1 MTDTDN
7 PTSDVGHQTVSDV
20 GHQTVSDVGHQPM
33 SDVGRKPMS
42 VWCECMLTE
51 TLEIKTITKWAA
63 GVPQPERP
71 EWDTAACEAFKT
83 SIDEHLDLAKEAAK
97 ATRWFRGTPLESAR
111 SHLDAAEADLLHLA
125 PADYVVGQM
134 PSIVN
139 HVCRH
144 LPPTDSRRHEVERIA
159 KQVAAHDAR
168 DVGRRGG
175 SDDVERD
182 KRATIVNDER
192 GAIVGAVRGASTAA
206 LREQTRLR
214 SFRNVVRWA
223 TGGMLLV
230 AVGLVVIGIVSPKTV
245 PLCFAPESGDE
256 VTVVCPTEQSG
267 PIPDDPDRPGITAT
281 EVDAEIGETVSEF
294 DIAIVAVLGA
304 AAAAVAAAA
313 TIRKLRGSSE
323 AYDVPIALALLKLPT
338 GAVTAV
344 LGLVLMRGGFVPGLS
359 ALDTSAQILA
369 WAGIFG
375 YAQQLFTR
383 LVDQQANTVLDSV
396 RGGDNAIEARPST

>member
-7 PTSDVGHQTVSDV
+7 PKSA
-20 GHQTVSDVGHQPM
+20 
-33 SDVGRKPMS
+33 VGRHT

-51 TLEIKTITKWAA
+51 TLEIETITKWAA

-83 SIDEHLDLAKEAAK
+83 SIGEHLDLAKEAAK
-97 ATRWFRGTPLESAR
+97 ARRWFRRGAPLESAR

-144 LPPTDSRRHEVERIA
+144 LQPTDPRRHEVERIA

-175 SDDVERD
+175 RDDVERHE
-182 KRATIVNDER
+182 RATIVNNER

-214 SFRNVVRWA
+214 SFRNAVVGA
-223 TGGMLLV
+223 TAGMLFV
-230 AVGLVVIGIVSPKTV
+230 AVGLVVIGFVSPKKL

-267 PIPDDPDRPGITAT
+267 PIPDDDDRPEVTAT
-281 EVDAEIGETVSEF
+281 EVDAEIGRTVSEI
-294 DIAIVAVLGA
+294 DIFIVAVLGV

-313 TIRKLRGSSE
+313 AIRKLRGSSE
-323 AYDVPIALALLKLPT
+323 AYGVPIALAVLKLPT

-383 LVDQQANTVLDSV
+383 LVDQQAHTVLDSV
-396 RGGDNAIEARPST
+396 RGGDKAIGPRPST

>member
-1 MTDTDN
+1 MTNTDE
-7 PTSDVGHQTVSDV
+7 P
-20 GHQTVSDVGHQPM
+20 
-33 SDVGRKPMS
+33 KS
-42 VWCECMLTE
+42 VWCECMLTQALEIE
-51 TLEIKTITKWAA
+51 TLTEWAA
-63 GVPQPERP
+63 GVRQPERP
-71 EWDTAACEAFKT
+71 EWGPAACEAFMT
-83 SIDEHLDLAKEAAK
+83 SIGKHLGLAKEAAR
-97 ATRWFRGTPLESAR
+97 AGRWYRRGAPFESAR
-111 SHLDAAEADLLHLA
+111 SHLDAADADLLHLA

-144 LPPTDSRRHEVERIA
+144 LQPTDPRRHEVERIA

-182 KRATIVNDER
+182 NRGGSDDVERDERATIVNNER

-206 LREQTRLR
+206 LREQTRVR
-214 SFRNVVRWA
+214 SFRNAVA
-223 TGGMLLV
+223 GTAAGMLFV
-230 AVGLVVIGIVSPKTV
+230 AVGLVVIGFVSPKTV

-256 VTVVCPTEQSG
+256 VTVVCPTAQSG
-267 PIPDDPDRPGITAT
+267 PIRDDDDRPEVTAT
-281 EVDAEIGETVSEF
+281 EVDAEIGRTVSEI
-294 DIAIVAVLGA
+294 DIFIVAVLGV

-313 TIRKLRGSSE
+313 AIRKASRLIRALRRAHRSRRPETADRCRHGRPR
-323 AYDVPIALALLKLPT
+323 A
-338 GAVTAV
+338 GAHAGRVC
-344 LGLVLMRGGFVPGLS
+344 PGLS

-383 LVDQQANTVLDSV
+383 LVDQQANTVLDNV
-396 RGGDNAIEARPST
+396 RGGDKAIEARPST

>member
-7 PTSDVGHQTVSDV
+7 RK
-20 GHQTVSDVGHQPM
+20 
-33 SDVGRKPMS
+33 SDVGRQT

-51 TLEIKTITKWAA
+51 TLEIETITKWAA

-83 SIDEHLDLAKEAAK
+83 SIGEHLDLAKKAAK
-97 ATRWFRGTPLESAR
+97 GWRWFRRGAPLESAR

-144 LPPTDSRRHEVERIA
+144 LQPTDPRRHEVERIA
-159 KQVAAHDAR
+159 RQIAAYDAR

-182 KRATIVNDER
+182 RATIVNNER

-206 LREQTRLR
+206 LREQTRVR
-214 SFRNVVRWA
+214 SFRNAVVGTTA
-223 TGGMLLV
+223 GMFVV
-230 AVGLVVIGIVSPKTV
+230 AVGLVVIGVVSPKTV

-267 PIPDDPDRPGITAT
+267 PIPDDDDRPEVTAT
-281 EVDAEIGETVSEF
+281 EVDAEIGRTVSEI
-294 DIAIVAVLGA
+294 DIFIVAVLGV

-313 TIRKLRGSSE
+313 AIRKLRGSSE
-323 AYDVPIALALLKLPT
+323 AYGVPIALAVLKLPT

-369 WAGIFG
+369 WAAIFG

-396 RGGDNAIEARPST
+396 RGGDKAIEASPST

>member
-20 GHQTVSDVGHQPM
+20 GRKPK
-33 SDVGRKPMS
+33 SDVGRKPKS

-51 TLEIKTITKWAA
+51 TLEINTITKWAA

-83 SIDEHLDLAKEAAK
+83 SIGEHLDLAKEAAK
-97 ATRWFRGTPLESAR
+97 ATRWFRGAPLESAR

-159 KQVAAHDAR
+159 KQVAARDAR

-214 SFRNVVRWA
+214 SFRNLVRWA

-267 PIPDDPDRPGITAT
+267 PIREDDARPGVTAT

-294 DIAIVAVLGA
+294 DISIVAVLGA